1 MPRSIVVNTTFG
13 GFSLSR
19 EAKDMYQALFRQK
32 TPGDGLPDDLDDLDE
47 EKLAR
52 DDPILVAVV
61 TQLGSEASSGHFA
74 KLGIVHIPDDVPGD
88 GWLINEYDGAEWV
101 AEKHRTWHASSPEP
115 DLPPTQPDPS
125 MSCDP

>member
-19 EAKDMYQALFRQK
+19 EAKDMYEELLRRR
-32 TPGDGLPDDLDDLDE
+32 TGGDSLPADMDDLDE
-47 EKLAR
+47 ERLAR
-52 DDPILVAVV
+52 DDPILVEVV
-61 TQLGSEASSGHFA
+61 STLGLKASSGHFA
-74 KLGIVHIPDDVPGD
+74 NLGIVHIPDDVPED

-115 DLPPTQPDPS
+115 ASPSIQPEPS